1 MNTEK
6 LPETIK
12 NGRNRLTHPGG
23 VPCDRGARQI
33 VGIVATVAR
42 ILLKVHHAALEPAD
56 AETVLHRN
64 LIGNN
69 VGNLA
74 FSYAAERLLSSPANH
89 ITAAP
94 TGPWFADP
102 ESVNREFDHV
112 VFPLAN
118 HFRASN
124 LGALERQAAAIE
136 RLGTGFTVLG
146 VGAQADL
153 DGRAPREERDAVDR
167 LTRRFVRAVLDRGP
181 SIGVRGDFTKEYLI
195 GLGFDD
201 SEVDV
206 IGCPSMF
213 LHGPELPLRLPTA
226 LDPDDPVAIT
236 ISPYVTEM
244 GPVLRSSLRRNPN
257 LTYIGQDIH
266 TLRLLMRGKP
276 LPGDDPLL
284 PLSPEHPVFAP
295 GRTVFP
301 LNIPAWQ
308 EELRQ
313 QRFVFGSRIH
323 GTIVSLVSGT
333 PAVLLAH
340 DSRTLELA
348 RYHEIPF
355 VRLDQQDPASLS
367 ASDLYARADWAALVD
382 GHRARWDRYANY
394 LERHGLTHG
403 FGPEGGVELFDAA
416 VAEVAAGP
424 GYPSVVS
431 SDAGPPPLLRRVA
444 RSVRRRLG

>member
-1 MNTEK
+1 MAAWGHGTAAA
-6 LPETIK
+6 
-12 NGRNRLTHPGG
+12 GRR
-23 VPCDRGARQI
+23 
-33 VGIVATVAR
+33 VGIVRRVAR
-42 ILLKVHHAALEPAD
+42 ILLKVHHPTLEPAD
-56 AETVLHRN
+56 AATVLERN

-74 FSYAAERLLSSPANH
+74 FSHASERLLTHPGDDV
-89 ITAAP
+89 TAAP

-102 ESVNREFDHV
+102 ARVNREFDHV

-124 LGALERQAAAIE
+124 LKALDRQSTAIE
-136 RLGTGFTVLG
+136 QLTTGFTVLG

-153 DGRAPREERDAVDR
+153 DGNAPRAEREAVEKA
-167 LTRRFVRAVLDRGP
+167 TRRFVRAVLERGP
-181 SIGVRGDFTKEYLI
+181 SIGVRGDFTKEYLV

-213 LHGPELPLRLPTA
+213 LHGPELPLRLPDA
-226 LDPDDPVAIT
+226 VAADDPIAIT

-244 GPVLRSSLRRNPN
+244 GPILEQSLRRHRH
-257 LTYIGQDIH
+257 LTYIGQDVH
-266 TLRLLMRGKP
+266 TLRLLLRGTS
-276 LPGDDPLL
+276 LSGDDPRL

-308 EELRQ
+308 EFLRR
-313 QRFVFGSRIH
+313 QRFAFGTRIH
-323 GTIVSLVSGT
+323 GTIVSLISGT

-348 RYHEIPF
+348 RYHRIPF
-355 VRLDQQDPASLS
+355 VRLDERDPSEVS
-367 ASDLYARADWAALVD
+367 VPDLFAQADWSALVD
-382 GHRARWDRYANY
+382 GHRERWDTYAAF
-394 LERHGLTHG
+394 LERHGLRHG
-403 FGPEGGVELFDAA
+403 FGPAGGVERFDAA
-416 VAEVAAGP
+416 VAAVAADP
-424 GYPSVVS
+424 GFPPVVRS
-431 SDAGPPPLLRRVA
+431 NAGPVSPARRLA
-444 RSVRRRLG
+444 RAVRRRLR